1 VKVTFWGVRGSLPT
15 PGPATAGYGGNT
27 ACVSVEAATGSLVVL
42 DAGTGIRELG
52 DQLPAELTRVD
63 VLLTHLHMDHII
75 GLGFFAGLYRPGL
88 EVHLWGPASTV
99 GTLRERLSRYL
110 SPPLFPVLLR
120 ELPCRL
126 SVHDVSFEPFAL
138 PGCTVTATLVCH
150 PGATVG
156 YRLSDARSSLAYLPD
171 HEPVLAN
178 PRFAEEPRW
187 SSGAALAEGV
197 DLLVHDAQY
206 TDDEYDRHVGWG
218 HSSLGQAF
226 ALARALGTG
235 RFVPF
240 HFDPSH
246 DDAMLDGLFAM
257 LPPADGPMV
266 VPAREGLTLTV

>member
-1 VKVTFWGVRGSLPT
+1 MKVAFWGVRGSLPT

-27 ACVSVEAATGSLVVL
+27 ACVSVDAVPGSLVVL
-42 DAGTGIRELG
+42 DAGTGIRALG
-52 DQLPAELTRVD
+52 DQLPSGLERVD

-99 GTLRERLSRYL
+99 GSLRERLSRYL

-126 SVHDVSFEPFAL
+126 AVHDVGFEPFAL
-138 PGCTVTATLVCH
+138 PGCTVTAMLVCH

-156 YRLSDARSSLAYLPD
+156 YRLSDGQSSLAYLPD

-178 PRFAEEPRW
+178 PRFSAEPRW
-187 SSGAALAEGV
+187 ASGSALADGV

-206 TDDEYDRHVGWG
+206 TDDEYDLHVGWG
-218 HSSLGQAF
+218 HSSLGQALE
-226 ALARALGTG
+226 LARALGAG
-235 RFVPF
+235 RLVPF
-240 HFDPSH
+240 HHDPTH
-246 DDAMLDGLFAM
+246 DDAMLDSLFEVLA
-257 LPPADGPMV
+257 AGDGPAV
-266 VPAREGLTLTV
+266 VPAREGLSLIV